1 MILLLLL
8 PLVLFLLLMG
18 LVILVLILLLLL
30 PPRISSFGLLLE
42 VLRLLMVLDL
52 LLLLQLLNL
61 NGLLVAAGDTKLR
74 PAAGRTILLGLL
86 AFISLAPG
94 VVQDATPDATELA
107 AIGCSTGLLTF
118 SIAGMDLGRTA
129 CSSSIRSSY
138 SAGAAAAGR
147 NIFLRSK
154 LGVFAFDIFLGDC
167 LRV

>member
-8 PLVLFLLLMG
+8 QLVFLFLLLMG

-42 VLRLLMVLDL
+42 VLRLFMVLDL
-52 LLLLQLLNL
+52 LLLQFLNL
-61 NGLLVAAGDTKLR
+61 NELLVAAGDTKVR
-74 PAAGRTILLGLL
+74 PVPGRTILLGLL

-94 VVQDATPDATELA
+94 VVQDATPELA

-129 CSSSIRSSY
+129 CSSIRSSY
-138 SAGAAAAGR
+138 CAGAAAA
-147 NIFLRSK
+147 
-154 LGVFAFDIFLGDC
+154 AFN
-167 LRV
+167 

>member
-8 PLVLFLLLMG
+8 QLVFLFLLLMG

-42 VLRLLMVLDL
+42 VLRLFMVLDL
-52 LLLLQLLNL
+52 LLLLQLLKL
-61 NGLLVAAGDTKLR
+61 NGLLVAAGDTKVR

-107 AIGCSTGLLTF
+107 AIGCSTGLLTL

-129 CSSSIRSSY
+129 CSSIRSSY

-154 LGVFAFDIFLGDC
+154 LVVLAFDIFLGDC